1 MNYIS
6 NSNNDPFMEST
17 NDDVL
22 KHVESLRTRLG
33 FARFKL
39 NNGWENNTLVDVEC
53 FWKQKQKQSM
63 RNIPIPR
70 FTQQDIIDK
79 RSYIQ
84 ASGAKHAKTRR
95 YRLLNR
101 SLSASSTQDKKR
113 DFHSNTAQ
121 SFSAPSSFIN
131 TTNTKSITKK
141 ARRKS
146 NPISSSQRY
155 DHSSSSSSSNSSI
168 CSNDDEEHIATTPQ
182 QPQQKYHFH
191 HYDKSSTQHHHH
203 HHKSTTNI
211 SPTTTTAITNAL
223 VGNHS
228 VSSFDASC
236 VPNDL
241 NGEPSE
247 VKNSLDYLSYA
258 IAMTENKSSQQTAA
272 SVVDADEKEEE
283 KDWTRTSQLRLSLSI
298 PNPITNNTQSN
309 TPPPPSPSTN
319 VAAQAMLM
327 FVNRESSS
335 SSS

>member
-6 NSNNDPFMEST
+6 NSNNDLFVENT
-17 NDDVL
+17 NNDML

-84 ASGAKHAKTRR
+84 ASGAKHAKARR

-101 SLSASSTQDKKR
+101 SLSASSTQDNKR
-113 DFHSNTAQ
+113 DFISSTTTP
-121 SFSAPSSFIN
+121 SLSSAPSSFIN
-131 TTNTKSITKK
+131 TTNTKLITKK

-146 NPISSSQRY
+146 HPISSTQQRY
-155 DHSSSSSSSNSSI
+155 NSSGSSSSSSNSSI
-168 CSNDDEEHIATTPQ
+168 CSNDDEDNTTTIQQQQQQQ
-182 QPQQKYHFH
+182 QPQKYHFH
-191 HYDKSSTQHHHH
+191 HYDN
-203 HHKSTTNI
+203 HKST
-211 SPTTTTAITNAL
+211 PTPI
-223 VGNHS
+223 GNHS

-241 NGEPSE
+241 NGEPSI

-258 IAMTENKSSQQTAA
+258 IAMTENNNTQQTTN
-272 SVVDADEKEEE
+272 VDEKE
-283 KDWTRTSQLRLSLSI
+283 DWTRTSQLRLSLSI
-298 PNPITNNTQSN
+298 PNHNNQPQSDI
-309 TPPPPSPSTN
+309 PPSPSTN